1 MKETDKRKIR
11 VGDIVGIREPGI
23 SNLVVRIANFFALPL
38 ISCFILIRSGI
49 PYWLKKV
56 IKERSLCKI
65 EAKKIDKH
73 YERDTRFLC
82 TELVIKSYADLGI
95 DIVPKG
101 VVPIPSSLQ
110 EAELN
115 EAELAELNEKFKGR
129 LAPVFLNLIRR
140 NKEAILEKLRL
151 ALLQISIVKL
161 SQLGVTLA

>member
-65 EAKKIDKH
+65 EAKKIDDK
-73 YERDTRFLC
+73 YAQDGKFIC

-110 EAELN
+110 E
-115 EAELAELNEKFKGR
+115 AELNEKFKGR